1 MKIGIIIGR
10 IGGVDGVALETEKWI
25 EVLRK
30 MGHEIF
36 VISGQFEG
44 RKIDCSHETSVQ
56 EMSFFSPESYWEQK
70 KAFFHP
76 DFDQDDLLEHCHL
89 YARVIEEKIVNWIT
103 KHKIDLLFSENA
115 SCLPSHISM
124 ALAIKYAVKKT
135 GKPIITHDHDFA
147 WERGD
152 RYVSPHPKINEFV
165 VNEFPLRLP
174 NSYHAV
180 INLHAQKTLKEK
192 FNRDSIV
199 VPNVMNFDLPYGQIS
214 NHNKNLKNN
223 LGLNSE
229 DILLFQIT
237 RVVGRKGI
245 ETAIKLIDK
254 LNDQKVKLIITG
266 SYADDAGSEYYMKLV
281 DLIHELKLSK
291 QINFAYHSFSSK
303 SHSIGSNGKSY
314 SLSDAYAHAR
324 ACTYFSTYEGFGN
337 AFVEAVLAKRPIFVN
352 NYKPVY
358 WPDIGSKG
366 FKAVML
372 EDNLITDTALKE
384 MQEVIY
390 NTELN
395 KEIAEY
401 NYQLGK
407 KYFSYNILEEKL
419 HELIDIATN

>member
-25 EVLRK
+25 EVLQK

-36 VISGQFEG
+36 IISGQFEG
-44 RKIDCSHETSVQ
+44 RKIDCTHETRVP

-76 DFDQDDLLEHCHL
+76 DYDQDDLLEHVRL
-89 YARVIEEKIVNWIT
+89 YSTVIETKLVHWI
-103 KHKIDLLFSENA
+103 HKFDLDLLLSENA

-124 ALAIKYAVKKT
+124 GIAIKNAVIKT

-165 VNEFPLRLP
+165 ENEFPLRLP

-180 INLHAQKTLKEK
+180 INLHAQNTLKEK
-192 FNRDSIV
+192 FNRSSIV
-199 VPNVMNFDLPYGQIS
+199 VPNVMDFSKPYGEITDF
-214 NHNKNLKNN
+214 NKDLKQD
-223 LGLNSE
+223 LGLSKE

-237 RVVGRKGI
+237 RIVRRKGI

-254 LNDQKVKLIITG
+254 LQDHKIKLIITG
-266 SYADDAGSEYYMKLV
+266 NYADDAGSEYYMELV
-281 DLIHELKLSK
+281 NLIHDLKLSK
-291 QINFAYHSFSSK
+291 QVQFAYHSFTNKGIS
-303 SHSIGSNGKSY
+303 GSTKNY

-366 FKAVML
+366 FKTVML
-372 EDNLITDTALKE
+372 EDNVITDSALKE
-384 MQEVIY
+384 MQDIIY
-390 NTELN
+390 NESLN
-395 KEIAEY
+395 REIAEY
-401 NYQLGK
+401 NYALGK
-407 KYFSYNILEEKL
+407 KYFSYDTLEEKL
-419 HELIDIATN
+419 TELIKLAYG

>member
-25 EVLRK
+25 EVLQK

-36 VISGQFEG
+36 IISGQFEG
-44 RKIDCSHETSVQ
+44 RKINCSYETQVP

-76 DFDQDDLLEHCHL
+76 DYNQDDLIEHLHL
-89 YARVIEEKIVNWIT
+89 YAKVIENKIVSWVN
-103 KHKIDLLFSENA
+103 KHNLDLLLSENA

-124 ALAIKYAVKKT
+124 GIAIKNAVIKT
-135 GKPIITHDHDFA
+135 GKPIITHDHDFG

-165 VNEFPLRLP
+165 KNEFPLRLP
-174 NSYHAV
+174 NSFHAV
-180 INLHAQKTLKEK
+180 INLNAQKTLKEK
-192 FNRDSIV
+192 FNRDSVV
-199 VPNVMNFDLPYGQIS
+199 VPNVMNFNQPFGEL
-214 NHNKNLKNN
+214 NENNKNFLYDLDLDKN
-223 LGLNSE
+223 

-237 RVVGRKGI
+237 RVVTRKGI
-245 ETAIKLIDK
+245 ETAIELIDK
-254 LNDQKVKLIITG
+254 LQDPRLKLIITG
-266 SYADDAGSEYYMKLV
+266 NYNDDAGNLYYMELAEQ
-281 DLIHELKLSK
+281 IHKLKLSK
-291 QINFAYHSFSSK
+291 QVRFAYQDFSNKGLSGNTSK
-303 SHSIGSNGKSY
+303 NY
-314 SLSDAYAHAR
+314 SLSDAYAYAR

-372 EDNLITDTALKE
+372 EDKVITNTALKE
-384 MQEVIY
+384 MHDVIY
-390 NTELN
+390 NESLN
-395 KEIAEY
+395 KEIAEF

-407 KYFSYNILEEKL
+407 KHFSYDTLEQKLEE
-419 HELIDIATN
+419 LISIATN